1 MKINLKQIWK
11 YALRGIALEI
21 FSIIWIAVSA
31 ILGVAAT
38 LTGAEITALGIL
50 WLGAT
55 FVVYGYII
63 TKIMTWVK

>member
-1 MKINLKQIWK
+1 MKLNLKQIWK

-21 FSIIWIAVSA
+21 FSLIWVAVSA
-31 ILGVAAT
+31 LLGIAVT
-38 LTGAEITALGIL
+38 LTGTEITAIGVV
-50 WLGAT
+50 WLAAT

>member
-21 FSIIWIAVSA
+21 FSLIWVAVSA
-31 ILGVAAT
+31 LLGIATT
-38 LTGAEITALGIL
+38 LTGGDMTAIGII
-50 WLGAT
+50 WLGTT